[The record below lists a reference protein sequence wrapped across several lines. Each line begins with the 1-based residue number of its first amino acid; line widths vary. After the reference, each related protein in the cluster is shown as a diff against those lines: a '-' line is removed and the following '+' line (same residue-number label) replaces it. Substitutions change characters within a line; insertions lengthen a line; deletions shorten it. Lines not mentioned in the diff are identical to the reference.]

1 MNIFTE
7 ITVKVE
13 QSIIV
18 RPKAKTLCPHC
29 ESEMVSPNQAARLI
43 GCKSRAIFGWIEFG
57 WLHFTK
63 TNRGLLKV
71 CRQSLG
77 EIINLN

>member
-1 MNIFTE
+1 MNICTK
-7 ITVKVE
+7 ITVKIE
-13 QSIIV
+13 RSIIV

-29 ESEMVSPNQAARLI
+29 KSEMISPNQAARLI
-43 GCKSRAIFGWIEFG
+43 GCNSWTIFGWVKLG
-57 WLHFTK
+57 WLHSTE
-63 TNRGLLKV
+63 TNTGLLKV